1 MVAGCGSGSE
11 PDDAA
16 PDSTVVVVPTSTTT
30 VAPSTTGSTTSPA
43 ESAVPPNSTPFVD
56 GGDPRRAEQWAVE
69 QLDLPAIWP
78 HASGVGVVVAVVDTG
93 VDLDHPDLAGKL
105 VAGIDLV
112 DGDDRPDDSNGHG
125 THVAG
130 IVAATTG
137 NGVGVSGVA
146 PGAKIMPVR
155 VLGDDGVGDDAT
167 IAEGIDWAVANGAD
181 VVNLSLGMSGVVAR
195 LAKGGPLNPAIR
207 RAEAAGVVVVAAA
220 GNEGQ
225 TRRVYR
231 LGVPVLVVNAVGSDG
246 VVAEFS
252 NVGDARAVAAPGVD
266 ILSTVPDGYDV
277 LSGTSMAAP
286 IVSGTVALL
295 VGQGRSGPDSVDRL
309 VATATNPSGD
319 PALGAGMVD
328 PKAALDL

>member
-1 MVAGCGSGSE
+1 M
-11 PDDAA
+11 
-16 PDSTVVVVPTSTTT
+16 
-30 VAPSTTGSTTSPA
+30 
-43 ESAVPPNSTPFVD
+43 
-56 GGDPRRAEQWAVE
+56 
-69 QLDLPAIWP
+69 
-78 HASGVGVVVAVVDTG
+78 
-93 VDLDHPDLAGKL
+93 
-105 VAGIDLV
+105 
-112 DGDDRPDDSNGHG
+112 
-125 THVAG
+125 
-130 IVAATTG
+130 
-137 NGVGVSGVA
+137 
-146 PGAKIMPVR
+146 
-155 VLGDDGVGDDAT
+155 
-167 IAEGIDWAVANGAD
+167 
-181 VVNLSLGMSGVVAR
+181 
-195 LAKGGPLNPAIR
+195 
-207 RAEAAGVVVVAAA
+207 VVAAA

-286 IVSGTVALL
+286 IVSGIVALL